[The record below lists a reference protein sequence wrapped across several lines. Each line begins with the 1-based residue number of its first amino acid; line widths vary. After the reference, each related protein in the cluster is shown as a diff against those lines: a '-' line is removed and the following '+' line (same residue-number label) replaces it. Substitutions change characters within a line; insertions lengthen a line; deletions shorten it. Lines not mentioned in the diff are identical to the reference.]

1 MGNTVQ
7 LLYNLKQYI
16 LNFFNEKIKLFA
28 KDYKDFDKFSLS
40 VFMKCMQTWIV
51 YFTTFLRQFAVISW
65 KLEHILKK
73 ILIFITLN
81 CCLKRVS
88 NLGFQIAS
96 VQILDVLF
104 EMYW

>member
-16 LNFFNEKIKLFA
+16 LNFFIEKIKLFA
-28 KDYKDFDKFSLS
+28 KDYKDFEIFSLS
-40 VFMKCMQTWIV
+40 VFVKCMQTWTV
-51 YFTTFLRQFAVISW
+51 YFTTFLRQFAAISW

-81 CCLKRVS
+81 CCLKRVY